1 MQKPTVNVVVLN
13 YNTQKV
19 LAQCLPNVVEACA
32 LEGVT
37 ITVADNA
44 SEDGSADWVAETY
57 PGVKLIRLEEN
68 TGYAGGYNRALAG
81 LEEDYFVLL
90 NSDAEFEAGW
100 LAPLIACAEADP
112 SFGAAQP
119 HILDYFNRSKFEY
132 AGAGGGYLDAFAYPF
147 CRGRIFGNVEEDMRQ
162 YDAQRPIFWATGA
175 ALFIKRTAWE
185 QAGGLDEAFF
195 AHMEEID
202 LCWRLHLLGYSVYSV
217 PQAKVYHMGGATLA
231 NQSPRKTFLNFR
243 NNLLLMH
250 KNMHPAE
257 KEVRIF
263 QRKLLDGLA
272 GVFFALKFQFNLI
285 PPIIKAHREF
295 EKIKGQ
301 FSVTPN
307 PKMLKDLPGTIPHS
321 IVFGYFIKGKT
332 TWAKWFEN

>member
-13 YNTQKV
+13 YNTKSV
-19 LAQCLPNVVEACA
+19 LQQCLPNVVNACQ

-37 ITVADNA
+37 VTVADNA
-44 SEDGSADWVAETY
+44 SGDGSADWVAEAY
-57 PGVKLIRLEEN
+57 PEVKLIRLSEN

-81 LEEDYFVLL
+81 LKEDYFVLL

-100 LAPLIACAEADP
+100 LAPMLACAEADP
-112 SFGAAQP
+112 TFGAAQP
-119 HILDYFNRSKFEY
+119 HILDYFNRNKFEY
-132 AGAGGGYLDAFAYPF
+132 AGAGGGFMDAFAYPF
-147 CRGRIFGNVEEDMRQ
+147 CRGRIFGLVETNTGQ
-162 YDAQRPIFWATGA
+162 YDTQRQIFWATGA

-217 PQAKVYHMGGATLA
+217 PASKVYHMGGATLA

-257 KEVRIF
+257 KDMRIF
-263 QRKLLDGLA
+263 QRKLLDALA
-272 GVFFALKFQFNLI
+272 GIFFALKFQFSLI

-295 EKIKGQ
+295 DKIKKD
-301 FSVTPN
+301 FTLTPN
-307 PKMLKDLPGTIPHS
+307 PKLVKDLPGTIPHS
-321 IVFGYFIKGKT
+321 IVFGYFLRRKITWKT
-332 TWAKWFEN
+332 WFD